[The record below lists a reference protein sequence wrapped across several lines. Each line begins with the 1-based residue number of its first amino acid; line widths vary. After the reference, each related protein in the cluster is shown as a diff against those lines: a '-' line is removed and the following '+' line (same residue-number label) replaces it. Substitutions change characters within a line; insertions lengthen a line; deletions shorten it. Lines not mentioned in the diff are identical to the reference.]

1 MATLYVGG
9 RVFDG
14 EKVIDGHAVLEEGGK
29 VKKIASAGEF
39 AGFAGTKVDTAGGT
53 LIPGII
59 DCHVHSLSGAE
70 GNPGAVSDR
79 MTPAQLTVRGMEFMR
94 NTLEGGITA
103 VRDCGGRDY
112 IEFAIRDAYNASR
125 FLGPTM
131 RCAGR
136 MICMTGGHGN
146 RTGRIADGV
155 DEVVKA
161 VREQIH
167 AGSDLVKIMATGG
180 VMTPGVNP
188 EDAHYSPEELKA
200 GITEAHRFHK
210 CCASHAQ
217 GALGILNAVRGGI
230 DSIEHGI
237 FMDEEC
243 CREMLERGVWLV
255 PTLAA
260 VKNILAGY
268 DGGDR
273 SIPDYVIE
281 KARRVFDRH
290 IAATK
295 MYYKAGGRIAM
306 GTDAGTP
313 HNRHGENA
321 RELEYMCEIGIST
334 RDSLFIATAS
344 AADLMRLGDQGRIKE
359 GNSADFVVCDGDP
372 LVDIKKAAR
381 KENHRLVVKRGQF
394 AKDNRAAFMAPAQRV
409 AAE

>member
-9 RVFDG
+9 RLFDG
-14 EKVIDGHAVLEEGGK
+14 EKVIDGQAVLEEGGK

-39 AGFAGTKVDTAGGT
+39 AGFAGTKVDTTGGT
-53 LIPGII
+53 LMPGII

-70 GNPGAVSDR
+70 GNPGAIQDR
-79 MTPAQLTVRGMEFMR
+79 MSAAQLTVRGMEFMR
-94 NTLEGGITA
+94 NTLEGGVTA
-103 VRDCGGRDY
+103 VRDCGGKDY
-112 IEFAIRDAYNASR
+112 IEFAIRDAYNAGR

-161 VREQIH
+161 VREQVH
-167 AGSDLVKIMATGG
+167 AASDLVKIMATGG
-180 VMTPGVNP
+180 VMTAGVNP
-188 EDAHYSPEELKA
+188 EDAHYSPEEMKA

-243 CREMLERGVWLV
+243 CREMLDRGVWLV

-281 KARRVFDRH
+281 KSRRVFDRH
-290 IAATK
+290 IAATQ
-295 MYYKAGGRIAM
+295 MYYKAGGKIAM

-321 RELEYMCEIGIST
+321 RELEFMCDIGISS
-334 RDSLFIATAS
+334 RDSLFFATAS
-344 AADLMRLGDQGRIKE
+344 AADLMRLGDQGRVKE

-372 LVDIKKAAR
+372 LIDIKKAAR
-381 KENHRLVVKRGQF
+381 KENHRMVVKRGQV
-394 AKDNRAAFMAPAQRV
+394 AKDNRAAFVAPAQRV